1 MRLHLLLVPFAVV
14 ACKPAAEKDNST
26 VPTTASAA
34 VAAKDAPS
42 ALGPFSKIRN
52 EGTAE
57 IDATVGKAQSV
68 TVTCSDGGAISRVM
82 LSVSGNE
89 LLVKTKQNENTRCTV
104 TVTVDALTELA
115 SHGTGAI
122 NIHGKAAL
130 AKVTSE
136 GTGAIHADAIDVASL
151 DVKSEGTGALTFG
164 GKATSATIVL
174 AGTGGLAA
182 KELATESTKL
192 KLSGTGSATVTA
204 TKKADITLEGI
215 GSVTVHG
222 NPAEKLQKKE
232 GLGKITFAP

>member
-1 MRLHLLLVPFAVV
+1 MRLHLLLVPFALV

-26 VPTTASAA
+26 APATASA
-34 VAAKDAPS
+34 VTAKDAPS

-68 TVTCSDGGAISRVM
+68 TVTCSDGGPTSRVM
-82 LSVSGNE
+82 LSVTGNE
-89 LLVKTKQNENTRCTV
+89 LLVKTKQNENPRCTV

-122 NIHGKAAL
+122 NIHGKVAL

-136 GTGAIHADAIDVASL
+136 GTGAIHADAIDVGSL

-164 GKATSATIVL
+164 GKAASATIIL

-182 KELATESTKL
+182 KDLVTESTKL

-204 TKKADITLEGI
+204 TKKADVTLEGI

>member
-1 MRLHLLLVPFAVV
+1 MRLHLLLVPFALV

-26 VPTTASAA
+26 APATASV
-34 VAAKDAPS
+34 VAAKDAPP

-52 EGTAE
+52 EGTAA

-68 TVTCSDGGAISRVM
+68 TVACSDGGSTARVM
-82 LSVSGNE
+82 LSVTGNE

-104 TVTVDALTELA
+104 TVTVDALTELT
-115 SHGTGAI
+115 SHGTGAV
-122 NIHGKAAL
+122 NVHGKVAL

-136 GTGAIHADAIDVASL
+136 GTGAIHVDAIDVASF
-151 DVKSEGTGALTFG
+151 DVKSEGTGELTFG
-164 GKATSATIVL
+164 GKATSATIDL

-192 KLSGTGSATVTA
+192 KLTGTGSATVTA
-204 TKKADITLEGI
+204 TKKADVTLAGI